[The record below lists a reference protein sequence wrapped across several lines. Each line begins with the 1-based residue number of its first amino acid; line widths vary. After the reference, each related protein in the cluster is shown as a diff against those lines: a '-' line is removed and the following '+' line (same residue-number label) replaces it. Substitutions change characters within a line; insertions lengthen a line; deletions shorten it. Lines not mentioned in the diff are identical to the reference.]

1 MDYLFNATKKCLK
14 RMIEYVLSYQNLT
27 QTAAM
32 QNDDNMEDILLDL
45 DNYRKTELIDYYVE
59 DLERL
64 AAEAQVTVDY
74 YIAEFV

>member
-1 MDYLFNATKKCLK
+1 
-14 RMIEYVLSYQNLT
+14 MIEHVLSYQNLT